1 MDDEAELREEIV
13 RLESEIERLAETME
27 SCRKLILL
35 SKLAGALAGT
45 LIVAALI
52 GAINL
57 DPALMIGSLGVILGA
72 LVVFGSNTS
81 TRDRAIAATKAAELR
96 RAQLI
101 GQIDLRLVAS
111 PTLH

>member
-13 RLESEIERLAETME
+13 HLESEIERLAETME

-35 SKLAGALAGT
+35 SKLAGTLAGA
-45 LIVAALI
+45 LIAAALI

-57 DPALMIGSLGVILGA
+57 DPALMIGGLGVILGA

-81 TRDRAIAATKAAELR
+81 TLDRATAASKAAELR

-101 GQIDLRLVAS
+101 GQIDLRLVTS
-111 PTLH
+111 RTIH